1 VETTAA
7 KAEEANKMT
16 EKIRVLVTED
26 HVIVR
31 EGLRAILDSQPDIQV
46 VGEATNGIEAVQKA
60 NDTRPDIILMD
71 ISMPE
76 MNGLEAT
83 RQIKAAHPE
92 IKILA
97 LTMHEGDE
105 YFFEV
110 LQVGASGYFV
120 KGGSSAELL
129 GALRAL
135 QQGDVYISPT
145 MTKKL
150 LSDYLRRA
158 KTGQDKEVFTGL
170 TGREKEIL
178 KYVAEGK
185 NNQEIAEKL
194 FLSPS
199 TVQTHRA
206 NIMAKLGLHSRT
218 ELVKYALRHGLIAL
232 DP

>member
-1 VETTAA
+1 
-7 KAEEANKMT
+7 M
-16 EKIRVLVTED
+16 RVLITDD

-31 EGLRAILDSQPDIQV
+31 DGLRAILEAQPDMEV
-46 VGEATNGIEAVQKA
+46 VGEATNGVEASEK
-60 NDTRPDIILMD
+60 TEETKPDIILMD

-83 RQIKAAHPE
+83 RKIKQQHPE

-110 LQVGASGYFV
+110 LQAGASGYFV
-120 KGGSSAELL
+120 KGGSSVELL

-135 QQGDVYISPT
+135 NGGDVYISPI

-150 LSDYLRRA
+150 LSDYLHHA
-158 KTGQDKEVFTGL
+158 KTGQDKEVYTGL

-178 KYVAEGK
+178 KLVAEGL
-185 NNQEIAEKL
+185 NNQDIAEKL

-206 NIMAKLGLHSRT
+206 NIMTKLGLHSRT
-218 ELVKYALRHGLIAL
+218 ELVKYALRHGLITL
-232 DP
+232 EP

>member
-1 VETTAA
+1 
-7 KAEEANKMT
+7 M
-16 EKIRVLVTED
+16 RVLITDD

-31 EGLRAILDSQPDIQV
+31 DGLRAILEVQPDIQV
-46 VGEATNGIEAVQKA
+46 VGEAKNGLEACRKVDEVK
-60 NDTRPDIILMD
+60 PDIVLMD

-76 MNGLEAT
+76 MNGLEST
-83 RQIKAAHPE
+83 KKIKQQHPE
-92 IKILA
+92 VKILA

-110 LQVGASGYFV
+110 LHAGASGYFV
-120 KGGSSAELL
+120 KGGSSVELL

-135 QQGDVYISPT
+135 SSGDVYISPI

-150 LSDYLRRA
+150 LSDYLHHA
-158 KTGQDKEVFTGL
+158 KSGQDKEVYTGL
-170 TGREKEIL
+170 TAREKEIL
-178 KYVAEGK
+178 KLVAEGL
-185 NNQEIAEKL
+185 NNHDISEKL

-206 NIMAKLGLHSRT
+206 NIMTKLGLHSRT
-218 ELVKYALRHGLIAL
+218 ELVKYALRHGLVTL

>member
-1 VETTAA
+1 
-7 KAEEANKMT
+7 MD
-16 EKIRVLVTED
+16 KIRVLVTED

-46 VGEATNGIEAVQKA
+46 AGEATNGLEAIKQNEELK
-60 NDTRPDIILMD
+60 PDIILMD

-76 MNGLEAT
+76 MNGLDAT
-83 RQIKAAHPE
+83 RRIKQAHPE
-92 IKILA
+92 VKILA

-105 YFFEV
+105 YFFEA
-110 LQVGASGYFV
+110 LQAGASGYFV

-135 QQGDVYISPT
+135 AQGDVYISPT

-158 KTGQDKEVFTGL
+158 KTGQDKEVYTGL

-178 KYVAEGK
+178 KLVAEGR
-185 NNQEIAEKL
+185 NNQDIAEKL

-218 ELVKYALRHGLIAL
+218 ELVKYALRHGMIVL

>member
-1 VETTAA
+1 MVSD
-7 KAEEANKMT
+7 
-16 EKIRVLVTED
+16 KIRVLIAED
-26 HVIVR
+26 HLIVR

-46 VGEATNGIEAVQKA
+46 VGEATNGVEAVSKT
-60 NDTRPDIILMD
+60 DETKPDIILMD

-83 RQIKAAHPE
+83 RRIKQSHPE
-92 IKILA
+92 VKILA

-120 KGGSSAELL
+120 KGGSSSELL

-135 QQGDVYISPT
+135 AQGDVYISPT

-158 KTGQDKEVFTGL
+158 RTGQDKETYTGL
-170 TGREKEIL
+170 TTREKEIL
-178 KYVAEGK
+178 KLVAEGR
-185 NNQEIAEKL
+185 NNTEIAEKL

-218 ELVKYALRHGLIAL
+218 ELVKYALRHRLIAL

>member
-1 VETTAA
+1 
-7 KAEEANKMT
+7 MD
-16 EKIRVLVTED
+16 KIRVLVTED

-46 VGEATNGIEAVQKA
+46 AGEATNGLEAIKQNEELK
-60 NDTRPDIILMD
+60 PDIILMD

-76 MNGLEAT
+76 MNGLDAT
-83 RQIKAAHPE
+83 RRIKQAHPE
-92 IKILA
+92 VKILA

-105 YFFEV
+105 YFFEA
-110 LQVGASGYFV
+110 LQAGASGYFV

-135 QQGDVYISPT
+135 AQGDVYISPT

-158 KTGQDKEVFTGL
+158 KTGQDKEVYTGL

-178 KYVAEGK
+178 KLVAEGR
-185 NNQEIAEKL
+185 NNQDIAEKL

-218 ELVKYALRHGLIAL
+218 ELVKYALRHGLIVL

>member
-1 VETTAA
+1 
-7 KAEEANKMT
+7 MD
-16 EKIRVLVTED
+16 KIRVLVTED

-46 VGEATNGIEAVQKA
+46 AGEATNGLEAIKQNEELK
-60 NDTRPDIILMD
+60 PDIILMD

-76 MNGLEAT
+76 MNGLDAT
-83 RQIKAAHPE
+83 RRIKQAHPE
-92 IKILA
+92 VKILA

-105 YFFEV
+105 YFFEA
-110 LQVGASGYFV
+110 LQAGASGYFV
-120 KGGSSAELL
+120 KGGSSAELI

-135 QQGDVYISPT
+135 AQGDVYISPT

-158 KTGQDKEVFTGL
+158 KTGQDKEVYTGL

-178 KYVAEGK
+178 KLVAEGR
-185 NNQEIAEKL
+185 NNQDIAEKL

-218 ELVKYALRHGLIAL
+218 ELVKYALRHGMIVL